1 MTTNVWFIWI
11 FLYCCYLE
19 KIIKHYDIQNIRLI
33 NGDNRIFKYKRVR
46 NIANYYTTGRVALD
60 FD

>member
-1 MTTNVWFIWI
+1 MIYLNI
-11 FLYCCYLE
+11 FVLLLFG

-33 NGDNRIFKYKRVR
+33 NDDNRIFKYKRVR
-46 NIANYYTTGRVALD
+46 NIANYYTTGRVVLD